1 MTFVSKNAGNTKY
14 KVDLSEGKYRS
25 RRDGLLNI
33 LFHASELPNDLFV
46 EMNLSYDYYRKLIS
60 DLLRLGLIKR
70 VSQDGMAGYQL
81 TLKGKNLTK
90 TKINYLKYRPCVE
103 EETDRHYTAKRRR
116 RKRNFSYLYALFDRV
131 GIITYEVFAKPSI
144 QDVDVNGDKIYFYT
158 ALEFKRMIGIEAT
171 PFKGSNLL
179 GFMIGKGKIIS
190 DYRSGFWMPVFGKH
204 EKWIPEYVQRYFS
217 TPLTTAIMIC
227 CSDSAVIHL
236 FTQIIEGKSYDKKSV
251 NTAGYKNFFILQSAD
266 DSFLSH
272 LHDLYIDH
280 IDTEQRLIERY
291 RIDTSDKDA
300 NHRTR
305 FLFGTGFIDDD
316 PVLICAGNVN
326 AVKLKYFVLNAGKT
340 SRLSYI
346 LCRYRDLSVLQKITE
361 GYPVKVLTISP
372 FDD

>member
-81 TLKGKNLTK
+81 TLKGKNLTN
-90 TKINYLKYRPCVE
+90 TEINYLKYRPCVE
-103 EETDRHYTAKRRR
+103 EETDRHYSAKRRR
-116 RKRNFSYLYALFDRV
+116 RKQQYAYLYAMFDRAGV
-131 GIITYEVFAKPSI
+131 PYEVFAKPPI
-144 QDVDVNGDKIYFYT
+144 QDADVNDKKIYFYT
-158 ALEFKRMIGIEAT
+158 ALEFKRMIEIEAT
-171 PFKGSNLL
+171 PFKGSKLL
-179 GFMIGKGKIIS
+179 GFLIGRGRIIS
-190 DYRSGFWMPVFGKH
+190 VYRTDFWMPIFGKN
-204 EKWIPEYVQRYFS
+204 EARIPEYVQRYFS
-217 TPLTTAIMIC
+217 VPLSTAIMIC
-227 CSDSAVIHL
+227 WSDSAVTHL

-251 NTAGYKNFFILQSAD
+251 NTAGYKNFYIMQSD

-272 LHDLYIDH
+272 LNDLYIDH
-280 IDTEQRLIERY
+280 TDTEQRLIERY

-326 AVKLKYFVLNAGKT
+326 AVKFKYFVLNAGKT

-346 LCRYRDLSVLQKITE
+346 LCRYRDLFVLQKITE
-361 GYPVKVLTISP
+361 GYPIKVLTISL

>member
-1 MTFVSKNAGNTKY
+1 MTFVSKNADDPKF
-14 KVDLSEGKYRS
+14 KVDMSEGKYRS

-33 LFHASELPNDLFV
+33 LYHSTELPNNLYRQ
-46 EMNLSYDYYRKLIS
+46 MNLSYDYFRKLIS

-81 TLKGKNLTK
+81 TLNGKRLTN
-90 TKINYLKYRPCVE
+90 TEINYLKYRPCVE
-103 EETDRHYTAKRRR
+103 EETDRHYSAKRRR
-116 RKRNFSYLYALFDRV
+116 RKQQYAYLYALFDRAGV
-131 GIITYEVFAKPSI
+131 PYEVFAKPPI
-144 QDVDVNGDKIYFYT
+144 QDADVNDKKIYFYT
-158 ALEFKRMIGIEAT
+158 ALEFKRMIEIEAT
-171 PFKGSNLL
+171 PFKGSKLL
-179 GFMIGKGKIIS
+179 GFLIGRGRIIS
-190 DYRSGFWMPVFGKH
+190 VYRTDFWMPVFGKH

-217 TPLTTAIMIC
+217 VPLSTAIMIC
-227 CSDSAVIHL
+227 WSDSAATHL
-236 FTQIIEGKSYDKKSV
+236 FTQIIEGKSYQKKNV
-251 NTAGYKNFFILQSAD
+251 NTAEYKNFFVFPSD
-266 DSFLSH
+266 DRFLRRLNDVYS
-272 LHDLYIDH
+272 DH
-280 IDTEQRLIERY
+280 RQREKNLIERY

>member
-1 MTFVSKNAGNTKY
+1 MTFVSKNAGNTKF
-14 KVDLSEGKYRS
+14 KVDMSEGKYRS

-33 LFHASELPNDLFV
+33 LFHATELPNHLYRQ
-46 EMNLSYDYYRKLIS
+46 MNLSYDYYRKLIS
-60 DLLRLGLIKR
+60 DLHQLGLIKR
-70 VSQDGMAGYQL
+70 VSQDGMVGYQL
-81 TLKGKNLTK
+81 TLKGKKLTR

-103 EETDRHYTAKRRR
+103 EETDRHYSAKRRR
-116 RKRNFSYLYALFDRV
+116 RKQQFALLYVLFDRAGV
-131 GIITYEVFAKPSI
+131 PYEVFAKPPI
-144 QDVDVNGDKIYFYT
+144 QDVDVNGDKIYFYS
-158 ALEFKRMIGIEAT
+158 ASEFKRMIGIEAT
-171 PFKGSNLL
+171 PFKGSKLL
-179 GFMIGKGKIIS
+179 GFLIGRGKIIS
-190 DYRSGFWMPVFGKH
+190 VYMTNYSMPVFGKH

-217 TPLTTAIMIC
+217 VSLTTAIMVCFYDI
-227 CSDSAVIHL
+227 AATHL

-251 NTAGYKNFFILQSAD
+251 NTAGYKNFYILPSD

-272 LHDLYIDH
+272 LNDLYIDH
-280 IDTEQRLIERY
+280 TDTEQRLIERY